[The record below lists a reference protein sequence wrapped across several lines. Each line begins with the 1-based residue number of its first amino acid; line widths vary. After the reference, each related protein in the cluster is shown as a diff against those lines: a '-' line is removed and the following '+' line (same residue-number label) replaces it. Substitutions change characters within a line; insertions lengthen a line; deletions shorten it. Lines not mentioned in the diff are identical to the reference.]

1 MKMTKDKSIAL
12 ELEQAEKLR
21 VLKELIAEG
30 LEDVTAGRVSEW
42 SLAEFLR
49 EARKHD

>member
-1 MKMTKDKSIAL
+1 MATDEPNKY

-30 LEDVTAGRVSEW
+30 LEDVSAGRVSEW
-42 SLAEFLR
+42 NFVEFLR
-49 EARKHD
+49 QARKHD